1 MWKLIVANQSD
12 NDFILEL
19 PDEPFDEVTKYFKQ
33 EIIILSKLSSSSVY
47 CTSAIF
53 PVESYDVTNEKLS
66 IHYHVDSNDEAIRIT
81 KIELE

>member
-1 MWKLIVANQSD
+1 MWKLIVGKNSD

-19 PDEPFDEVTKYFKQ
+19 PDEPFDEVTKYFN
-33 EIIILSKLSSSSVY
+33 EIISVFSKLQSSAF

-53 PVESYDVTNEKLS
+53 LVKSYNTTNQKLS
-66 IHYHVDSNDEAIRIT
+66 IHYHIDNDEEAIRIT